1 MTYFNETRYSANL
14 ETNFSLF
21 YLKNSKKWRNKSVD
35 LQQCSQKQY
44 DDHCNMVS
52 RSHVPVSSLHVLANR
67 SSANGI
73 LVSMVCIDENR
84 FVRTLSDAAQH
95 QLKIVM
101 ACTDFQN
108 SLKHCPEIS
117 KCRKNDPK
125 RKQKMSTDISWASK
139 CAKCRAA
146 LESVICFMNFTKFS
160 LHKVKN

>member
-125 RKQKMSTDISWASK
+125 RVKY
-139 CAKCRAA
+139 RF
-146 LESVICFMNFTKFS
+146 LHRHFS
-160 LHKVKN
+160 IRLCYKNRNC